1 MHSQFWEEQPAL
13 LFGLS
18 LLIGSSSALFWEA
31 PWNWIFP
38 FLWAIY
44 LLFLKKGPALALLIG
59 GMVYGS
65 AIQPPLL
72 PSGETRAYFS
82 VSSVRP
88 YASPF
93 HKGFLYK
100 GTIHLKEGSAP
111 CTISYLGFNRPRAD
125 HDAIVT
131 GRLSQRDGAAY
142 TFKARNWT
150 PVETSFSLAEIRFRM
165 KQKLRAYF
173 ERKLPSPRT
182 ASFLGSLITGDVEDR
197 SLKFDFGRL
206 GLQHILAISGFHFA
220 ILIGFCTF
228 FLHFFLPNRWK
239 YAILLVAIH
248 LYFVFVGEGPAV
260 QRSWLTAELY
270 LIGKLIGRHTTG
282 LNLLGIA
289 LLAEMILDPLAAAHL
304 GFQLSYLCCFGILL
318 FCSPFER
325 ALRFLLPKRK
335 PPEYKALAPL
345 ARHASLLCSFLRQS
359 LAIGFAVN
367 LAIFP
372 LLLFHFHRFPLLSLL
387 YNLFFP
393 FLVSGALFLLLLSL
407 LCPLLFPVADFY
419 TAQLLELAA
428 YPPIALDYSLTLSS
442 LPAWP
447 LPFYLFALFCLS
459 FLVKNVD
466 PGWDRKLEEKIT
478 G

>member
-1 MHSQFWEEQPAL
+1 MHSQFWEENPAL

-18 LLIGSSSALFWEA
+18 LLIGSSGALFWEP

-38 FLWAIY
+38 LLWSVY
-44 LLFLKKGPALALLIG
+44 LLFLKKGPALALVIG
-59 GMVYGS
+59 GMLYGS
-65 AIQPPLL
+65 AIQPPPL
-72 PSGETRAYFS
+72 PSGDTTAYFS
-82 VSSVRP
+82 LSSLQP

-111 CTISYLGFNRPRAD
+111 CAISSIGFERPRAD
-125 HDAIVT
+125 RDAIVT
-131 GRLSQRDGAAY
+131 GRLSQRDAANY
-142 TFKARNWT
+142 AFKAKTWT
-150 PVETSFSLAEIRFRM
+150 PVENSFSLAEFRFRM
-165 KQKLRAYF
+165 KEKLRVYL
-173 ERKLPSPRT
+173 EKKLPSPRT
-182 ASFLGSLITGDVEDR
+182 AAFLGSLITGDVEDR

-228 FLHFFLPNRWK
+228 FLNFLLPNRWK
-239 YAILLVAIH
+239 YGVLLVAIH
-248 LYFVFVGEGPAV
+248 LYFLFVGSMPAV

-289 LLAEMILDPLAAAHL
+289 LLVEMLIDPLAAAHL

-318 FCSPFER
+318 FFPPFER
-325 ALRFLLPKRK
+325 ALRRLLPKRK
-335 PPEYKALAPL
+335 PAEYKSLSLP

-359 LAIGFAVN
+359 FAIGFAVN

-393 FLVSGALFLLLLSL
+393 FLVGGALFLLLLSL
-407 LCPLLFPVADFY
+407 LCPLLFPITDFY
-419 TAQLLELAA
+419 TSQLLELAS

-459 FLVKNVD
+459 FVLKNSD
-466 PGWDRKLEEKIT
+466 PGWRKD
-478 G
+478 

>member
-1 MHSQFWEEQPAL
+1 MHSQFWEENPAL

-18 LLIGSSSALFWEA
+18 LLIGSSSALFWEF
-31 PWNWIFP
+31 PWNWLFP
-38 FLWAIY
+38 LLWALY
-44 LLFLKKGPALALLIG
+44 LLYLKKGPALALLIG
-59 GMVYGS
+59 GILYGS
-65 AIQPPLL
+65 AIQPPPL
-72 PSGETRAYFS
+72 PIGETTAYFS
-82 VSSVRP
+82 VSSLQP

-93 HKGFLYK
+93 HRGFLYK

-111 CTISYLGFNRPRAD
+111 CAISYLGFDRPRAD
-125 HDAIVT
+125 RDAIVT
-131 GRLSQRDGAAY
+131 GRLSQRDASNYA
-142 TFKARNWT
+142 FKAKTWT
-150 PVETSFSLAEIRFRM
+150 PVEKSFSLAELRFRM
-165 KQKLRAYF
+165 KEKLRAYF
-173 ERKLPSPRT
+173 ERKLPSHRT
-182 ASFLGSLITGDVEDR
+182 AAFLGSLITGDVEDR

-228 FLHFFLPNRWK
+228 FLNFLLPNRWK
-239 YAILLVAIH
+239 YALLLIAIH
-248 LYFVFVGEGPAV
+248 LYFLFVGSMPAV

-270 LIGKLIGRHTTG
+270 LIGKLIGRNTTG
-282 LNLLGIA
+282 LNLLGLA
-289 LLAEMILDPLAAAHL
+289 LLVEILLDPLAAAHL

-318 FCSPFER
+318 FYSPFER
-325 ALRFLLPKRK
+325 ALRLLLPKRK
-335 PPEYKALAPL
+335 PAEYKALAPL

-407 LCPLLFPVADFY
+407 LCPLLFPITDFY
-419 TAQLLELAA
+419 TAQLLELVS
-428 YPPIALDYSLTLSS
+428 YPPIALDYSLSLST

-459 FLVKNVD
+459 FLLKHLNSALSENKN
-466 PGWDRKLEEKIT
+466 
-478 G
+478 